1 MRRSSLKFG
10 LTAFCLLGTAACGVG
25 EAGEAPPL
33 AVTDVVRR
41 NLEIVAEAAGTL
53 EPLRSVQVMSKAS
66 GEVVEVLV
74 DTGNRVEPGAL
85 IARIDPRDVQNDF
98 NQLEADYQVAQQ
110 RYDIAEAQLER
121 SQNLL
126 DAGVITEQEHEGR
139 NLDFANAQATLVRSQ
154 TALDLARL
162 RMEDVTIR
170 SPMAGTV
177 LARNVEEGQVI
188 SSPSGNVSGG
198 TVLVTIADLS
208 VIQVRSLVNEG
219 DVGRIQPGMS
229 ATVLVDAF
237 PDRRFQ
243 GQVEKIE
250 PQATVQQSVVNFPI
264 IVQLDNSEGLLKPG
278 MSANVTVL
286 LAQRPNA
293 LALPNEAIVS
303 FEEMLVAA
311 QVLGVPD
318 DRLLQDQTA
327 FQELRQ
333 SLGGAGGAVAAAGTG
348 RAAGEVPADLQ
359 ALRQQA
365 QSGALTPEQ
374 IQQMAQQF
382 GGRGGGGGGR
392 GGGGGGGG
400 RGSISGATNE
410 ARQGVVFVQSA
421 DGSLT
426 ARAVLVGVTDWSN
439 SEILAGLEEGE
450 RVALLGGTQVQA
462 QQGNMNQ
469 MLRQMGGAVP
479 VRF

>member
-1 MRRSSLKFG
+1 MKRTFLRIGLAFFASFG
-10 LTAFCLLGTAACGVG
+10 VAACGVG
-25 EAGEAPPL
+25 EAVEAPPL
-33 AVTDVVRR
+33 AVTEVVRR

-74 DTGNRVEPGAL
+74 DTGDRVEPGAL

-98 NQLEADYQVAQQ
+98 NQLLADYEVAQQ
-110 RYDIAEAQLER
+110 RFDIAEAQLAR

-126 DAGVITEQEHEGR
+126 SAGVITDQEHEGR
-139 NLDFANAQATLVRSQ
+139 NLEFANAQATLVRSR
-154 TALDLARL
+154 TALDLSRL
-162 RMEDVTIR
+162 RLEDVTIR
-170 SPMAGTV
+170 SPLAGTV
-177 LARNVEEGQVI
+177 LSRNVEEGQVI

-219 DVGRIQPGMS
+219 DVGRIQPGMT

-243 GQVEKIE
+243 GQVEQIE

-264 IVQLDNSEGLLKPG
+264 IVQLDNTDGLLKPG

-286 LAQRPNA
+286 ISQRPNA

-303 FEEMLVAA
+303 FEEMVIAA
-311 QVLGVPD
+311 DFLGVPD

-327 FQELRQ
+327 FTALRQ
-333 SLGGAGGAVAAAGTG
+333 TAGPAGGAAAGAAAGAGRDTTG
-348 RAAGEVPADLQ
+348 AAPADLQ
-359 ALRQQA
+359 ALREQA
-365 QSGALTPEQ
+365 QSGTLTPEQ
-374 IQQMAQQF
+374 LQQMQQQF
-382 GGRGGGGGGR
+382 GGGRGGARGGGR
-392 GGGGGGGG
+392 GGG
-400 RGSISGATNE
+400 RGSVSGASDE
-410 ARQGVVFVQSA
+410 ARQGVVFVQGA

-439 SEILAGLEEGE
+439 SEIVAGLEEGE
-450 RVALLGGTQVQA
+450 KVALLGGTQVQA

-469 MLRQMGGAVP
+469 MFRLMGGAVP
-479 VRF
+479 IRF

>member
-1 MRRSSLKFG
+1 
-10 LTAFCLLGTAACGVG
+10 
-25 EAGEAPPL
+25 
-33 AVTDVVRR
+33 
-41 NLEIVAEAAGTL
+41 
-53 EPLRSVQVMSKAS
+53 
-66 GEVVEVLV
+66 
-74 DTGNRVEPGAL
+74 
-85 IARIDPRDVQNDF
+85 
-98 NQLEADYQVAQQ
+98 
-110 RYDIAEAQLER
+110 
-121 SQNLL
+121 
-126 DAGVITEQEHEGR
+126 
-139 NLDFANAQATLVRSQ
+139 
-154 TALDLARL
+154 
-162 RMEDVTIR
+162 MEDVTIR
-170 SPMAGTV
+170 SPMAGIV

-208 VIQVRSLVNEG
+208 VIQVRSLVNEA
-219 DVGRIQPGMS
+219 DVGRIQPGMT

-264 IVQLDNSEGLLKPG
+264 IVQLDNTEGLLKPG

-303 FEEMLVAA
+303 FEEMVVAA
-311 QVLGVPD
+311 DFLGVPD
-318 DRLLQDQTA
+318 DRLLSDQTA

-333 SLGGAGGAVAAAGTG
+333 TAGVAGGAAAAGAG
-348 RAAGEVPADLQ
+348 RATGEVPADLQ
-359 ALRQQA
+359 ALREQA
-365 QSGALTPEQ
+365 QSGTLTP
-374 IQQMAQQF
+374 QQLQQLQGQF
-382 GGRGGGGGGR
+382 GGRAGGGGGR

-400 RGSISGATNE
+400 RGSVSGA
-410 ARQGVVFVQSA
+410 ADDVRQGVVFVQAA
-421 DGSLT
+421 DGTLS

-469 MLRQMGGAVP
+469 MLRQFGGGVP

>member
-1 MRRSSLKFG
+1 MQRTFLRIGLASFASFG
-10 LTAFCLLGTAACGVG
+10 VAACGVG
-25 EAGEAPPL
+25 EAVEAPPL
-33 AVTDVVRR
+33 AVTEVVRR

-74 DTGNRVEPGAL
+74 DTGDRVEPGAL

-98 NQLEADYQVAQQ
+98 NQLLADYEVAQQ
-110 RYDIAEAQLER
+110 RFDIAESQLRR

-126 DAGVITEQEHEGR
+126 DAGVITDQEHESR

-154 TALDLARL
+154 TALDLSRL
-162 RMEDVTIR
+162 RLEDVTIR

-177 LARNVEEGQVI
+177 LARSVEDGQVI

-219 DVGRIQPGMS
+219 DVGRIQPGMT

-278 MSANVTVL
+278 MSANVTIL
-286 LAQRPNA
+286 IAQRPNA

-303 FEEMLVAA
+303 FEEMVTAA
-311 QVLGVPD
+311 DFLGVPD
-318 DRLLQDQTA
+318 GRLLPDQTA
-327 FQELRQ
+327 FTELRQ
-333 SLGGAGGAVAAAGTG
+333 TVGLAGGAAAAG
-348 RAAGEVPADLQ
+348 AAGANGQIPADLQ
-359 ALRQQA
+359 ALRERA
-365 QSGALTPEQ
+365 QSGSLTPEQ
-374 IQQMAQQF
+374 LQQMQQQF
-382 GGRGGGGGGR
+382 GGGGR
-392 GGGGGGGG
+392 GGRGGNGGG
-400 RGSISGATNE
+400 RGDGGRGSVSGATDD
-410 ARQGVVFVQSA
+410 ARQGVVFVQGA
-421 DGSLT
+421 DGTLT

-469 MLRQMGGAVP
+469 MFRQMGGAVP
-479 VRF
+479 IRF